1 MGPCFA
7 RLATWLQHS
16 HREVKQVCFNAGDAW
31 YAAKETSLHYT
42 GPVKNFAFWLRDLH
56 KEYAFDTIVCF
67 GDCRPMHVE
76 AKKWARG
83 KAIDF
88 LSFEEGYFRPFYITL
103 EKGGVNAFSSMP
115 IDAKYYR
122 EQPLPELKTP
132 TPWKPSA
139 FNRAAHAMLYYAAGW
154 LVAIAIAATAT
165 TSHSP
170 RGMRCAAGSVPAV
183 VSCGIAGSSATC

>member
-88 LSFEEGYFRPFYITL
+88 LVFEEGYFR
-103 EKGGVNAFSSMP
+103 
-115 IDAKYYR
+115 
-122 EQPLPELKTP
+122 
-132 TPWKPSA
+132 
-139 FNRAAHAMLYYAAGW
+139 
-154 LVAIAIAATAT
+154 
-165 TSHSP
+165 
-170 RGMRCAAGSVPAV
+170 
-183 VSCGIAGSSATC
+183 

>member
-1 MGPCFA
+1 MEEQAIRHLLNGRRYLLLQGPMGPCFS

-31 YAAKETSLHYT
+31 YAAKETALHYT

-88 LSFEEGYFRPFYITL
+88 LAFEEGISGHFI
-103 EKGGVNAFSSMP
+103 S
-115 IDAKYYR
+115 
-122 EQPLPELKTP
+122 
-132 TPWKPSA
+132 PWKKARERLLLDAHRCEILS
-139 FNRAAHAMLYYAAGW
+139 RAAAAGAENPDAMEAQR
-154 LVAIAIAATAT
+154 L
-165 TSHSP
+165 
-170 RGMRCAAGSVPAV
+170 
-183 VSCGIAGSSATC
+183 